1 MAFPSV
7 PEVIDGV
14 NQALVVFSEGGT
26 KALALI
32 FIINIFL
39 LVGFCYLFFKF
50 MVRFIKEHN
59 DEKETALGAKDTL
72 LNESRLRLENIS
84 EQYAKLLT
92 QSIERE
98 QMLTN
103 EVRELK
109 TLVTVFLTGSNNRTK
124 NYDRDESDDHEEKKR
139 PNRKRTQ

>member
-7 PEVIDGV
+7 PEVVDGV

-26 KALALI
+26 KALGLL
-32 FIINIFL
+32 FIINFTAL
-39 LVGFCYLFFKF
+39 AVFCYLFFRF
-50 MVRFIKEHN
+50 MVKFIKEHN
-59 DEKETALGAKDTL
+59 DEKEAALGAKDIL
-72 LNESRLRLENIS
+72 LNESRQRLENIS

-124 NYDRDESDDHEEKKR
+124 NYDRDDPDDHEERKR
-139 PNRKRTQ
+139 PARKRTQ